1 MKRIKSYDRELGV
14 TLNDAK
20 THIVHMS
27 GGFEF
32 LKYRIKRGSR
42 RLALLAHK
50 IRGGICS
57 SFSILT
63 ATGMRLPPAATTSAA
78 GS

>member
-1 MKRIKSYDRELGV
+1 MKRVKSYDRELGV

-32 LKYRIKRGSR
+32 LEYKIKRGSR
-42 RLALLAHK
+42 RLALPAHK
-50 IRGGICS
+50 IRGGTHEGDPLRVSTREIN
-57 SFSILT
+57 
-63 ATGMRLPPAATTSAA
+63 SAL
-78 GS
+78 